1 MYIINVRNE
10 NDLSRYNNLVK
21 KVPSI
26 VMFYADWCG
35 HCNNFKPHWKDFERL
50 AKKQHKENDF
60 MIARINEPFVNRV
73 EGHSNVSGFPTIYHL
88 MNGQHNADYE
98 KQRDV
103 DGLIEFLSEVHPGI
117 RIQNGGKRKR
127 KYKTK
132 KNRKIEKRTRKHK
145 KSNNKHKKPKR
156 TSERRKK

>member
-1 MYIINVRNE
+1 MYIINVRND
-10 NDLSRYNNLVK
+10 NDLDRYNNLVK

-35 HCNNFKPHWKDFERL
+35 HCNNFKPHWNKFERL
-50 AKKQHKENDF
+50 ARKQHKNNDF
-60 MIARINEPFVNRV
+60 MIARINEPFVNKV

-88 MNGQHNADYE
+88 MNGEHNADYE

-103 DGLIEFLSEVHPGI
+103 DGLIEFLAEVHPAI
-117 RIQNGGKRKR
+117 QIQNGGKRKR

-132 KNRKIEKRTRKHK
+132 ATRKMHKKTRKHRKSTK
-145 KSNNKHKKPKR
+145 KHRKSKR
-156 TSERRKK
+156 RTERRRK